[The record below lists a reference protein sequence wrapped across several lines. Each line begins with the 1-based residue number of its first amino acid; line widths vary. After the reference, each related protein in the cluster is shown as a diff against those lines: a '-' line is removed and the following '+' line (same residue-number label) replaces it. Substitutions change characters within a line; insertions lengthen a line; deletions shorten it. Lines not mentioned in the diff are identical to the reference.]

1 MSSYRKADDG
11 KRWGSWRSSAS
22 APGAPLAALTI
33 LAVSLRSSFLPPSI
47 YPLMFFSSHCHN
59 MYEKTKRNDGG
70 TAEIAT
76 GGQEKAGD
84 DGGAR
89 SDSEQ
94 RCVGVAD
101 ARKYRGRRNIA
112 V

>member
-1 MSSYRKADDG
+1 
-11 KRWGSWRSSAS
+11 
-22 APGAPLAALTI
+22 
-33 LAVSLRSSFLPPSI
+33 
-47 YPLMFFSSHCHN
+47 

-101 ARKYRGRRNIA
+101 ARKSRGQRDITMA
-112 V
+112 I